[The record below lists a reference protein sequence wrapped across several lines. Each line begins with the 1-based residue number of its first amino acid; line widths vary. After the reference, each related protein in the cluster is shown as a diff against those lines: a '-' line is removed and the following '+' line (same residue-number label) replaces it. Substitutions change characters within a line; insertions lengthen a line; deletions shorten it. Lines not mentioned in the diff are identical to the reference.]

1 MKRPP
6 IFEKFIAS
14 ETSLNSELQTI
25 RIDVYVTYQ
34 GLTRKNFTYIVPQ
47 NQEEYEDP
55 DYML

>member
-1 MKRPP
+1 M
-6 IFEKFIAS
+6 FEKFVAS

-25 RIDVYVTYQ
+25 RIDVFVTYQ